1 MYETHATV
9 VGTVINDP
17 RQRRTMEGL
26 KVVNFRLAANERKF
40 DRETGEWKDGER
52 LIVSVTCWRK
62 LANGVGTSLTK
73 GDPVM
78 ATGRLYTRAYE
89 VDGQQR
95 WSLDMDATAVG
106 PDLARCSAGVQR
118 NRRDGLPDGSGEH
131 FVGAGS
137 RDTVVGEEEVV
148 EQEAVAV

>member
-9 VGTVINDP
+9 IGTVINDP

-62 LANGVGTSLTK
+62 LANGVGASLTK

-78 ATGRLYTRAYE
+78 ATGRLYTRTFE

-106 PDLARCSAGVQR
+106 PDLARCSAEVQR
-118 NRRDGLPDGSGEH
+118 NRRDGLSEAAGEQLVGSG
-131 FVGAGS
+131 A
-137 RDTVVGEEEVV
+137 RDAAPREVEVV
-148 EQEAVAV
+148 EREVVAV